1 MASDIRVKLPL
12 VMSITTAA
20 KSDDATAT
28 TASIAS
34 ATVTGRFNR
43 RIIRASI
50 LSASEH
56 LPRIEIQDD
65 ILAPF
70 FLVARRQLQRHC
82 LEDGAPRRFGG
93 VEISFLARQIHARL
107 VDALRLRPHRA
118 HGLDAEADAQD
129 KVLSTLGAESEQ
141 P

>member
-1 MASDIRVKLPL
+1 MP
-12 VMSITTAA
+12 MTTSA
-20 KSDDATAT
+20 KAEDATAT
-28 TASIAS
+28 TASSAS

-56 LPRIEIQDD
+56 LARIEIQDD

-70 FLVARRQLQRHC
+70 FLVARRQLERHC

-93 VEISFLARQIHARL
+93 GAIAFLARQIHA
-107 VDALRLRPHRA
+107 
-118 HGLDAEADAQD
+118 GLDR
-129 KVLSTLGAESEQ
+129 KSTRLNSSH
-141 P
+141 

>member
-56 LPRIEIQDD
+56 LARIEIQDD

-70 FLVARRQLQRHC
+70 FLVARRQLERHC

-93 VEISFLARQIHARL
+93 GAKIG
-107 VDALRLRPHRA
+107 RA
-118 HGLDAEADAQD
+118 HVCTPVTNAHLVCRLLLEHKKPAQP
-129 KVLSTLGAESEQ
+129 LPITRTAPEYIN
-141 P
+141 

>member
-1 MASDIRVKLPL
+1 MASGTGLKLPR
-12 VMSITTAA
+12 VMAMTTSA
-20 KSDDATAT
+20 KAEDATAT

-43 RIIRASI
+43 GIIRASI

-56 LPRIEIQDD
+56 LARIEIQDD

-70 FLVARRQLQRHC
+70 FLVARRQLERHC

-93 VEISFLARQIHARL
+93 GAKIG
-107 VDALRLRPHRA
+107 RA
-118 HGLDAEADAQD
+118 H
-129 KVLSTLGAESEQ
+129 V
-141 P
+141 